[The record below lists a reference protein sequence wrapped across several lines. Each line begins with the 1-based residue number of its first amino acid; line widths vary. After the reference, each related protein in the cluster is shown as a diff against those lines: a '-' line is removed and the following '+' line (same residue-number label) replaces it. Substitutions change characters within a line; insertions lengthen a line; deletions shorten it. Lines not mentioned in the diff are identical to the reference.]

1 MTASDVVVI
10 AVTLFALGI
19 GFFVVHSILTTTV
32 DTMVANTSVINASET
47 ASGMFQTV
55 KVTADRM
62 DYFIL
67 AVFIG
72 SVLALIITAWFI
84 GGNPIFMFVY
94 FIVVILAVLLSM
106 LMSNIWED
114 VSTASVF
121 GTTVSSFP
129 ITNHILGLLPF
140 YITIVG
146 FIGMVAMFAKPY
158 FRSG

>member
-1 MTASDVVVI
+1 MTASDVVGI

-19 GFFVVHSILTTTV
+19 GFFVMHSVLNTTV
-32 DTMVANTSVINASET
+32 DTMVANTSVINASTT
-47 ASGMFQTV
+47 ASSMFQTV
-55 KVTADRM
+55 KDTSDRM

-67 AVFIG
+67 AIFIG
-72 SVLALIITAWFI
+72 MILALIITAWFV

-114 VSTASVF
+114 VSSASVF
-121 GTTVSSFP
+121 GTTISSFP

-146 FIGMVAMFAKPY
+146 FIGMVTMFAKPY
-158 FRSG
+158 LRGG